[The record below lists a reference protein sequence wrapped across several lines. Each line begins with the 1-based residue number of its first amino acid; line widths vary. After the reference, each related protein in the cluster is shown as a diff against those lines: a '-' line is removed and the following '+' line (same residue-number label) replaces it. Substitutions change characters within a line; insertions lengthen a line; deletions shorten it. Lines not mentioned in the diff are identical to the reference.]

1 MSKWIWEL
9 IRLILTVA
17 SPQIRESLCK
27 LLDTLEQQ
35 ATQTDNA
42 WDDVLVE
49 VLKMVLACP
58 DSQRDVAKFLADVVD
73 TLPQPP
79 KPKGT

>member
-1 MSKWIWEL
+1 MSKWMWEL

-27 LLDTLEQQ
+27 LLDTLEEQ
-35 ATQTDNA
+35 AKKTDNA

-49 VLKMVLACP
+49 LLKIVLACP
-58 DSQRDVAKFLADVVD
+58 QSQQNVAKFLKDVVD
-73 TLPQPP
+73 TLPQTPHS
-79 KPKGT
+79 KG